1 MPGNV
6 GPRARTIDGRET
18 MKSFQVADV
27 NAPLKEVEQPTP
39 QPSGMQVLIKVKAAG
54 VCHSDLHIWEGGYDL
69 GHGRKPLSL
78 KDRGVS
84 LPRTM
89 GHETVGEIVA
99 FGPDVKA
106 ADMGDLK
113 IGDVALAY
121 PWLGCGKCETCLG
134 GDENMCVVK
143 PNSLGVYCDG
153 GYADHMTVPNPKYLL
168 NLRGLDPITAA
179 PYACS
184 GVTTYSA
191 LKKVE
196 FAFNSPIVIF
206 GAGGLGLMA
215 LSLLKAMGGKGAI
228 VVDIDARKR
237 EAAEAAGALA
247 TVDGKAPDALEQ
259 LVNKAGGPIR
269 AVIDLVGNAQTTQL
283 GFDCLTKGGKLV
295 IVGLFGGGATWAL
308 PLIPIKAITIQGSYV
323 GNLRETEELLDL
335 VRNKMIAPI
344 PVTTMPLAKANEALS
359 DLQKGKLVGRAV
371 LTPPA
376 PTIISRPANRCRT
389 RRSGYARRRTP
400 SCSAP
405 AACRRCVTPTIPKSR
420 RRSS

>member
-1 MPGNV
+1 
-6 GPRARTIDGRET
+6 
-18 MKSFQVADV
+18 MKSFQVADF
-27 NAPLKEVEQPTP
+27 NAPLKEVNQPTP
-39 QPSGMQVLIKVKAAG
+39 QPAGTQVLIKVKAAG
-54 VCHSDLHIWEGGYDL
+54 VCHSDLHIWEGGYNL

-84 LPRTM
+84 LPLTM
-89 GHETVGEIVA
+89 GHESVGEVLA
-99 FGPDVKA
+99 FGPDA
-106 ADMGDLK
+106 AKDPHGIKVGDT
-113 IGDVALAY
+113 ALVY
-121 PWLGCGKCETCLG
+121 PWIGCGVCEVCRA
-134 GDENMCVVK
+134 GDENMCLK
-143 PNSLGVYCDG
+143 PRSLGVYCDG
-153 GYADHMTVPNPKYLL
+153 GYADHMTVPHPRYLL
-168 NLRGLDPITAA
+168 NLDGLDPVTAA

-191 LKKVE
+191 LKKVQ
-196 FAFNSPIVIF
+196 ADFNSPIVIF

-259 LVNKAGGPIR
+259 LAKKAGAPIR

-295 IVGLFGGGATWAL
+295 IVGLFVGGAPWAL

-323 GNLRETEELLDL
+323 GNLRDTEELLEL

-344 PVTTMPLAKANEALS
+344 PVTPMPLARANDALVE
-359 DLQKGKLVGRAV
+359 LQKGRLVGRAV
-371 LTPPA
+371 LTP
-376 PTIISRPANRCRT
+376 
-389 RRSGYARRRTP
+389 
-400 SCSAP
+400 
-405 AACRRCVTPTIPKSR
+405 
-420 RRSS
+420 

>member
-1 MPGNV
+1 
-6 GPRARTIDGRET
+6 
-18 MKSFQVADV
+18 MKSFKVTDF
-27 NAPLKEVEQPTP
+27 NAPLQELEQPTP
-39 QPSGMQVLIKVKAAG
+39 QPTGTQVLVKVKAAG

-89 GHETVGEIVA
+89 GHESVGEVLA

-106 ADMGDLK
+106 SDKGDLK
-113 IGDVALAY
+113 IGDVALVY
-121 PWLGCGKCETCLG
+121 PWLGCGKCETCLA
-134 GDENMCVVK
+134 GDENMCLK
-143 PNSLGVYCDG
+143 PNSIGVYCDG
-153 GYADHMTVPNPKYLL
+153 GYADHMTVRHPKYLL
-168 NLRGLDPITAA
+168 NLKGLDPVSAA

-196 FAFNSPIVIF
+196 ADFNSPIVIF

-237 EAAEAAGALA
+237 EAAEKAGALA
-247 TVDGKAPDALEQ
+247 TVDGNAPDALEQ
-259 LVNKAGGPIR
+259 LAAKAGGPIR
-269 AVIDLVGNAQTTQL
+269 AVIDLVGNAKTTQL

-295 IVGLFGGGATWAL
+295 IVGLFGGGATFAL

-323 GNLRETEELLDL
+323 GNLRETKELLDL
-335 VRNKMIAPI
+335 VRAKHIAPI
-344 PVTTMPLAKANEALS
+344 PVTPMPLAKANQALV
-359 DLQKGKLVGRAV
+359 DLQAGRLVGRAV
-371 LTPPA
+371 LTP
-376 PTIISRPANRCRT
+376 
-389 RRSGYARRRTP
+389 
-400 SCSAP
+400 
-405 AACRRCVTPTIPKSR
+405 
-420 RRSS
+420 

>member
-1 MPGNV
+1 
-6 GPRARTIDGRET
+6 
-18 MKSFQVADV
+18 MKSFQVTDF
-27 NAPLKEVEQPTP
+27 NAPLKEVDAPTP
-39 QPSGMQVLIKVKAAG
+39 QPSGTQVLIKVKAAG

-89 GHETVGEIVA
+89 GHETSGEVIA
-99 FGPDVKA
+99 FGPDANAVA
-106 ADMGDLK
+106 GDLK
-113 IGDVALAY
+113 IGDIALVY
-121 PWLGCGKCETCLG
+121 PWLGCGICETCLAG
-134 GDENMCVVK
+134 EENMCLK

-153 GYADHMTVPNPKYLL
+153 GYADHMTVPHPKYLL
-168 NLRGLDPITAA
+168 NLKGLDPVTAA

-196 FAFNSPIVIF
+196 ADLNTPIVIF

-237 EAAEAAGALA
+237 EAAERAGALA
-247 TVDGKAPDALEQ
+247 TVDGGAPDALEQ
-259 LVNKAGGPIR
+259 LAKKAGGPIR
-269 AVIDLVGNAQTTQL
+269 AVIDLVGNAKTTQL

-323 GNLRETEELLDL
+323 GNLRETRELLEL
-335 VRNKMIAPI
+335 VRAKKVAPI
-344 PVTTMPLAKANEALS
+344 PVTPMPLARANEALV

-371 LTPPA
+371 LTP
-376 PTIISRPANRCRT
+376 
-389 RRSGYARRRTP
+389 
-400 SCSAP
+400 
-405 AACRRCVTPTIPKSR
+405 
-420 RRSS
+420 

>member
-1 MPGNV
+1 
-6 GPRARTIDGRET
+6 
-18 MKSFQVADV
+18 MKSFKVAEF

-39 QPSGMQVLIKVKAAG
+39 QPTGTQVLIKVKAAG

-89 GHETVGEIVA
+89 GHETVGEILA
-99 FGPDVKA
+99 FGPDAKN
-106 ADMGDLK
+106 DTGGLK
-113 IGDVALAY
+113 VGDVALVY
-121 PWLGCGKCETCLG
+121 PWLGCGKCETCLA
-134 GDENMCVVK
+134 GDENMCVK
-143 PNSLGVYCDG
+143 PAALGVYCDG
-153 GYADHMTVPNPKYLL
+153 GYADHMIVPHPKYLL
-168 NLRGLDPITAA
+168 DLKGLDPVTTA

-196 FAFNSPIVIF
+196 FAFKTPIVIF

-215 LSLLKAMGGKGAI
+215 LSLLKALGGKGAI

-237 EAAEAAGALA
+237 EAAEKAGALA
-247 TVDGKAPDALEQ
+247 SVDGNAPDALEQ
-259 LVNKAGGPIR
+259 LASKAGEPIR
-269 AVIDLVGNAQTTQL
+269 AVIDLVGNAKTTQL

-323 GNLRETEELLDL
+323 GNLRETRELLDL
-335 VRNKMIAPI
+335 VRSKKIPPI
-344 PVTTMPLAKANEALS
+344 PVTPMPLARANEALT
-359 DLQKGKLVGRAV
+359 DLQKGRLVGRAV
-371 LTPPA
+371 LTP
-376 PTIISRPANRCRT
+376 
-389 RRSGYARRRTP
+389 
-400 SCSAP
+400 
-405 AACRRCVTPTIPKSR
+405 
-420 RRSS
+420 

>member
-1 MPGNV
+1 
-6 GPRARTIDGRET
+6 
-18 MKSFQVADV
+18 MKSFQVAEF
-27 NAPLKEVEQPTP
+27 NAPLKEVDQPTP
-39 QPSGMQVLIKVKAAG
+39 QPTGTQVLIKVKAAG

-99 FGPDVKA
+99 FGPDVTA
-106 ADMGDLK
+106 ADKGDLK
-113 IGDVALAY
+113 VGDVALVY
-121 PWLGCGKCETCLG
+121 PWLGCGKCATCVG

-143 PNSLGVYCDG
+143 PNALGVYCDG

-168 NLRGLDPITAA
+168 NLKGLDPVTAA

-196 FAFNSPIVIF
+196 FVFNTPIVIF

-259 LVNKAGGPIR
+259 LAKAAGGPIR

-283 GFDCLTKGGKLV
+283 GFR
-295 IVGLFGGGATWAL
+295 L
-308 PLIPIKAITIQGSYV
+308 PDQG
-323 GNLRETEELLDL
+323 RQA
-335 VRNKMIAPI
+335 RHRR
-344 PVTTMPLAKANEALS
+344 PV
-359 DLQKGKLVGRAV
+359 
-371 LTPPA
+371 
-376 PTIISRPANRCRT
+376 
-389 RRSGYARRRTP
+389 RRRRALGAAADP
-400 SCSAP
+400 DQGDHDPGQLCRQP
-405 AACRRCVTPTIPKSR
+405 ARDRGTARPRAQQDDRADSGDDVAAR
-420 RRSS
+420 EGQ

>member
-1 MPGNV
+1 
-6 GPRARTIDGRET
+6 
-18 MKSFQVADV
+18 MKSFQVADF

-39 QPSGMQVLIKVKAAG
+39 RPSGTQVLIRVKAAG

-89 GHETVGEIVA
+89 GHETVGEIMA
-99 FGPDVKA
+99 FGEDVKA
-106 ADMGDLK
+106 SDKGELK
-113 IGDVALAY
+113 AGDVVLAY
-121 PWLGCGKCETCLG
+121 PWLGCGKCETCLA
-134 GDENMCVVK
+134 GDENMCLK

-153 GYADHMTVPNPKYLL
+153 GYADHMTVPHPKYLL
-168 NLRGLDPITAA
+168 DLKGLDPVTAA

-191 LKKVE
+191 LKKVQS
-196 FAFNSPIVIF
+196 AFNTPIVIF

-237 EAAEAAGALA
+237 EAAEKAGALA
-247 TVDGKAPDALEQ
+247 TVDSSAPDALAQ
-259 LVNKAGGPIR
+259 LAVKAGEPIR
-269 AVIDLVGNAQTTQL
+269 AVVDLVGNAQTTQL

-295 IVGLFGGGATWAL
+295 IVGLFGGGAPWAL

-323 GNLRETEELLDL
+323 GNLRETEALLDL
-335 VRNKMIAPI
+335 VRDKKIAPI
-344 PVTTMPLAKANEALS
+344 PVTPMPLARANEALL
-359 DLQKGKLVGRAV
+359 DLQKGRLVGRAV
-371 LTPPA
+371 LVP
-376 PTIISRPANRCRT
+376 
-389 RRSGYARRRTP
+389 
-400 SCSAP
+400 
-405 AACRRCVTPTIPKSR
+405 
-420 RRSS
+420 